1 MLVFLVLNFEPL
13 YEDDLLLVHVSLLI
27 DQETRSLLFKHLV
40 QLSNLLNM
48 LCLLK
53 VQHLLMVSQLALL
66 VFLFGGISTSVTGN

>member
-66 VFLFGGISTSVTGN
+66 VFL